1 MIRFRSYISEGVYDP
16 NIFKAIFLAG
26 GPGSGKSYVTD
37 KVIGG
42 TGLRI
47 VNSDNA
53 FTHLLKKSGLS
64 LKMPDN
70 EEHER
75 MQKLVR
81 AKEITAK
88 QTKLL
93 MNGRLGMVIDGTGGN
108 YNIIKEQVDELRD
121 IGYDT
126 YMIFVNTSLET
137 ALARNKARPRTI
149 PENIV
154 TKSWKLVQQNIGKFQ
169 NLFKVQNYIII
180 DNNSAKEDIFKK
192 VFKEVRGLLRTPL
205 KNYKAKNWIKS
216 ELGKKKK

>member
-1 MIRFRSYISEGVYDP
+1 
-16 NIFKAIFLAG
+16 
-26 GPGSGKSYVTD
+26 
-37 KVIGG
+37 
-42 TGLRI
+42 
-47 VNSDNA
+47 
-53 FTHLLKKSGLS
+53 
-64 LKMPDN
+64 
-70 EEHER
+70 
-75 MQKLVR
+75 
-81 AKEITAK
+81 
-88 QTKLL
+88 
-93 MNGRLGMVIDGTGGN
+93 MNGRLGLVIDGTGGD
-108 YNIIKEQVDELRD
+108 YKIIKEQVDELRD

-216 ELGKKKK
+216 ELSKKKK